1 MHKYNTH
8 VCIVSDQ
15 PIPNYIP
22 VLDKDFR
29 PQEVILLTT
38 EKMQQNGKA
47 AALAKTMKER
57 CGAKV
62 HTIAIAGEYDM
73 QEMED
78 KVLTQLL
85 ERGEDKE
92 QIALNLTGGT
102 KLMAIAAYTTFRDAG
117 YPTFYFTATSNEVLL
132 LEKNERITLQP
143 QQIRLEDYLQL
154 HGYPVSSANNIA
166 RSVPPGRQKIGETL
180 AIAPER
186 FADALTVLNGDISAA
201 IENNSNT
208 LDILLRKPTVKNLD
222 GLLHLFEKENLLT
235 RSGNRIRFTDKDAR
249 TYINGGWLEEYV
261 FNEIKKIAGIQ
272 DIALNVEIQN
282 AQKGITQNNELDIAF
297 LHHNAL
303 YVLEC
308 KTKNYNN
315 KSEGQAQNELYK
327 LETLKKLGGLRTQ
340 TAFVS
345 YRELKAHVRD
355 RAKGADIKI
364 LENKDLAGLRKTIE
378 NWITAKNR

>member
-1 MHKYNTH
+1 MPKYNIH

-15 PIPNYIP
+15 PIPNYVP
-22 VLDKDFR
+22 VLDNQFR
-29 PQEVILLTT
+29 PREVVLLVTG
-38 EKMQQNGKA
+38 KMQQKA
-47 AALAKTMKER
+47 AALEQTLKTR
-57 CGAKV
+57 CGVK
-62 HTIAIAGEYDM
+62 TRQIAIASEYDM

-78 KVLTQLL
+78 KVL
-85 ERGEDKE
+85 GELIALDEAKE
-92 QIALNLTGGT
+92 NIALNLTGGT

-132 LEKNERITLQP
+132 LDNNERLTLQP
-143 QQIRLEDYLQL
+143 PKIKIEDYLRL
-154 HGYPVSSANNIA
+154 HGYQIAANNQVQ

-222 GLLHLFEKENLLT
+222 ALLNLFAKENLLT
-235 RSGNRIRFTDKDAR
+235 RSGNRIHFSDKDAR

-261 FNEIKKIAGIQ
+261 FSEIKKIADIQ

-297 LHHNAL
+297 LHNNAL

-327 LETLKKLGGLRTQ
+327 LETLKKLGGLRTK

-345 YRELKAHVRD
+345 YRALKAHVRD
-355 RAKGADIKI
+355 RAKGAKIKI
-364 LENKDLAGLRKTIE
+364 IEQKDLQGFKTLLK
-378 NWITAKNR
+378 NWMTEQTP

>member
-57 CGAKV
+57 CGAKI

-132 LEKNERITLQP
+132 LDKNERITLQP
-143 QQIRLEDYLQL
+143 PQIRLEDYLQL

-166 RSVPPGRQKIGETL
+166 RSVPLGRQKISETL
-180 AIAPER
+180 VTAPER
-186 FADALTVLNGDISAA
+186 FADAISALNYDIST
-201 IENNSNT
+201 NPNT
-208 LDILLRKPTVKNLD
+208 LEIPLTNPGVKNLD
-222 GLLHLFEKENLLT
+222 DLLHLFETENLLT
-235 RSGNRIRFTDKDAR
+235 RSGNRIRFTDKDAH

-261 FNEIKKIAGIQ
+261 FSEIKKIVGIQ

-315 KSEGQAQNELYK
+315 KNEGQAQNELYK

-345 YRELKAHVRD
+345 YRALKAHVRD

-378 NWITAKNR
+378 NWITSKN